1 MENIPFYVYA
11 TFGLTLITTI
21 YLFYR
26 ATQKSKGFIILIAVW
41 VAVQSMMGIGGFY
54 TITNTMPPR
63 FQLLL
68 LPPLVFTIVQLST
81 RRGRVFMDS
90 LNLKVLTIIHTAR
103 MPVELVLYWLSISK
117 AIPELM
123 TFEGRNF
130 DIVAGLTAP
139 IIYYF
144 VFVRK
149 KWGKSVLIA
158 WNLLSLALLI
168 NIIINGILSAPTPF
182 QQFAFEQPNLAVL
195 HFPFLLLPACIVP
208 LILFAHIASI
218 RQLLLNKSAANQL
231 QY

>member
-11 TFGLTLITTI
+11 AFGLTLLTSI
-21 YLFYR
+21 YLFYK
-26 ATQKSKGFIILIAVW
+26 ATPKSKGFVILVAVW
-41 VAVQSMMGIGGFY
+41 VAVQSIMGISGFY
-54 TITNTMPPR
+54 TVTDSMPPR
-63 FQLLL
+63 FQFLL

-81 RRGRVFMDS
+81 RRGHAFMDS

-103 MPVELVLYWLSISK
+103 IPVEIVLYWLSIRK

-130 DIVAGLTAP
+130 DIIAGLTAP

-144 VFVRK
+144 IFVRK
-149 KWGKSVLIA
+149 IGGRLMLIV
-158 WNLLSLALLI
+158 WNLLGIVLLL

-182 QQFAFEQPNLAVL
+182 QQFAFEQPNIAVL

-208 LILFAHIASI
+208 LMLFSHISSI
-218 RQLLLNKSAANQL
+218 RLLLLNKSTIN
-231 QY
+231 